1 MEFTIACERLMHEK
15 QLAMHKNSEMQGIV
29 QSINDLWVLPL
40 TILAVIVL
48 LYRQIQWATFVG
60 IGMSLLLLP
69 VSALMGART
78 GRLRQQVVGWTD
90 KRVTVMSQIIAG
102 IRIIKMYTW
111 ELSFKCALDS
121 HTTCS

>member
-1 MEFTIACERLMHEK
+1 MH
-15 QLAMHKNSEMQGIV
+15 AGHEMQGVI

-40 TILAVIVL
+40 TIVAAVVL

-69 VSALMGART
+69 VSGLMVGRV
-78 GRLRQQVVGWTD
+78 GRLRQQIVGWTD
-90 KRVTVMSQIIAG
+90 KRVTVMSQIVTG

-111 ELSFKCALDS
+111 ELSFMCVL
-121 HTTCS
+121 HTPTTCL